1 MAAPF
6 LAFVVLCQIL
16 FPMAF
21 AMDKRITVDCHN
33 DPENIIVTIDT
44 DIPFSGIA
52 YVSSK
57 FNDPACLTHGHGNKT
72 TKLKIPFLGCDTS
85 KKDKG
90 LFMNRITIQQH
101 QLIVSSGD
109 GEYEVGCKMYSGD
122 IQIDS
127 GNDMEVTAPS
137 TNVSASTDSVS
148 PPQVLLRIY
157 DFENDVFVETVRLG
171 QVVELEITIRDG
183 SLYKGRVSD
192 CDAFGEN
199 RTMFPVIRN
208 YCPVDL
214 SVSDK
219 VYVDD
224 QSRTTGDFYLYIPFR
239 VFRFLDGV
247 RVAFTCNVVICQ
259 GDCPEADCGEFS
271 GMSYGRKRRSVSQP
285 LYTMTVSNEV
295 TVVDGIGS
303 KPHKLEEIETTSS
316 SPLTDTKSRFSVP
329 WLIGSAAVLTSFL
342 VSVTVN
348 IYLLIAQRRHSRNSS
363 CDCHQMDVVERDH
376 KEMELMYPSLPFK
389 R

>member
-6 LAFVVLCQIL
+6 TAFVVLCQVLIRMVSAL
-16 FPMAF
+16 
-21 AMDKRITVDCHN
+21 DKRITVDCHN

-44 DIPFSGIA
+44 DIPFLGLA
-52 YVSSK
+52 YVTSK
-57 FNDPACLTHGHGNKT
+57 YNDPRCVIHGHGNNT
-72 TKLKIPFLGCDTS
+72 TKLKIPFLGCNTS
-85 KKDKG
+85 KKDTG

-101 QLIVSSGD
+101 PLIVSSGD

-127 GNDMEVTAPS
+127 GNNMEVTAPS
-137 TNVSASTDSVS
+137 ANISASTDSVS
-148 PPQVLLRIY
+148 PPQVLLRVY

-183 SLYKGRVSD
+183 NLYKGRVSD

-214 SVSDK
+214 SISDK

-259 GDCPEADCGEFS
+259 DDCPEADCGEFS
-271 GMSYGRKRRSVSQP
+271 GMSYGRKRRSISQPP
-285 LYTMTVSNEV
+285 LYTMTVRNEV
-295 TVVDGIGS
+295 TVVDSTGS
-303 KPHKLEEIETTSS
+303 IPYPPEEVKPTSS
-316 SPLTDTKSRFSVP
+316 SLTDTKSRFSIP
-329 WLIGSAAVLTSFL
+329 WLIGSAAVLTSF
-342 VSVTVN
+342 VISVTVN
-348 IYLLIAQRRHSRNSS
+348 IYLLIAQRRHSRNAS
-363 CDCHQMDVVERDH
+363 CDCHQMDIVEREH
-376 KEMELMYPSLPFK
+376 KEIELMYPSVPFK